1 MDASAELIGG
11 GGGTGM
17 SQLRV
22 QARNQAR
29 EKGEKERALTVRTG
43 ASSGRCR
50 GGRRGADGDESG
62 DDAAVAE
69 GGEEL
74 DPDGAAELR
83 SRWFA

>member
-1 MDASAELIGG
+1 M
-11 GGGTGM
+11 
-17 SQLRV
+17 V
-22 QARNQAR
+22 V
-29 EKGEKERALTVRTG
+29 LTVMTG

>member
-1 MDASAELIGG
+1 MATVAVRYGAHAVEGRWGKHGG
-11 GGGTGM
+11 AH
-17 SQLRV
+17 SDD
-22 QARNQAR
+22 
-29 EKGEKERALTVRTG
+29 G

-50 GGRRGADGDESG
+50 GGRRGADGDESR
-62 DDAAVAE
+62 DDVAVAE